1 MSEVYFEITA
11 TLFNLVL
18 LVMVFTDRSQSNF
31 SRMWFK
37 INVAN
42 IFAANI
48 VEIITVYVSGLS
60 FLPYTKVIMHS
71 LDFIENT
78 AVAFVFG
85 LYVCTYA
92 SKTPTKTAFWNIHV
106 IIFAFDILLL
116 TLNFFHPFVMGV
128 TEDGIYYH
136 GPLYLLVGFCIP
148 ALSLIISLIMYLSS
162 MKRMNKRRNFAMQ
175 MAFFVVIAGG
185 VVQAIS
191 NGDILICLPLASVG
205 MYIIYFSM
213 ESPDYKRLLFTLEEL
228 KVSREKEMLANN
240 VKDEFLLNMSHELR
254 TPIQAILGY
263 SDLIL
268 KDEYDLTLKHY
279 AKCANESG
287 QTLLSM
293 VENIQDFSS
302 ILDEKLSIE
311 YEPYSVV
318 ALIDAIVLYAQEQTQ
333 RKGLKLYLHIDE
345 SIPSRLIGDGK
356 RIEQIIRNLL
366 SNAAKY
372 TKEGFND
379 LTVSWTKDE
388 GPHGILKVA
397 VADSGIGMRPA
408 DVMRVEEAFTR
419 FDMRNTRNIS
429 GLGLG
434 MALVS
439 RLLKMMNSSISIQ
452 SEVGLGSNFSFE
464 VEQDVDDITPIGKI
478 VMATDEDEE
487 NENANYEQLQF
498 MQDTKALIVDDNEMN
513 MELVS
518 ELLKRFGLKT
528 VTASSGHKALEILRH
543 EKFDIVFMD
552 YMMPVLTGGET
563 LKVIQK
569 EKLCPTTPIVVLT
582 ANAVEGVKGEYLAEG
597 FSAYM
602 TKPVEMDKLKS
613 VLQRFLPHKA
623 VRISIEIVDERR

>member
-1 MSEVYFEITA
+1 MSEIYFEITA

-18 LVMVFTDRSQSNF
+18 LVMVFTDKSQSNF
-31 SRMWFK
+31 SRKCFK
-37 INVAN
+37 FNVAN

-48 VEIITVYVSGLS
+48 IEILTVVMSALP
-60 FLPYTKVIMHS
+60 FLPYTKLVMHS
-71 LDFIENT
+71 IDFACN
-78 AVAFVFG
+78 ASVAFLFG

-92 SKTPTKTAFWNIHV
+92 SKTPTKSVFWNLL
-106 IIFAFDILLL
+106 IIFFIFDLLL
-116 TLNFFHPFVMGV
+116 IGLNFFYPFIMGV
-128 TEDGIYYH
+128 MEDGTYYH
-136 GPLYLLVGFCIP
+136 GPLYILVGFCAP
-148 ALSLIISLIMYLSS
+148 ALLLLLSFIVYLSC

-175 MAFFVVIAGG
+175 MSFLVVIAGG
-185 VVQAIS
+185 VLQGIS
-191 NGDILICLPLASVG
+191 RGDILVCLPLASMG

-213 ESPDYKRLLFTLEEL
+213 ESPDYQRLLFTLEEL
-228 KVSREKEMLANN
+228 KVSRENEMLANS
-240 VKDEFLLNMSHELR
+240 VKDEFLMNMSHELR
-254 TPIQAILGY
+254 TPIQAVLGY

-302 ILDEKLSIE
+302 ILDEKLAIE

-318 ALIDAIVLYAQEQTQ
+318 ALLEGMILYAQELTK
-333 RKGLKLYLHIDE
+333 RKGLKLYLHLDE
-345 SIPSRLIGDGK
+345 NLPSRLIGDGK
-356 RIEQIIRNLL
+356 HIEQIIRNLL

-379 LTVSWTKDE
+379 FTVSWKKKE
-388 GPHGILKVA
+388 GPHGVLKVS

-408 DVMRVEEAFTR
+408 DVMRVEEAFVR
-419 FDMRNTRNIS
+419 FDMHNTRNIS

-464 VEQDVDDITPIGKI
+464 LDQDVDDITPVGKI
-478 VMATDEDEE
+478 VVNHNLEE
-487 NENANYEQLQF
+487 NENSSYELLQF
-498 MQDTKALIVDDNEMN
+498 TQDTRALVVDDNEMN

-528 VTASSGHKALEILRH
+528 VTALSGNKAIEILRH

-569 EKLCPTTPIVVLT
+569 ENLCPATPIVVLT

-623 VRISIEIVDERR
+623 VRLSIEIVDERR